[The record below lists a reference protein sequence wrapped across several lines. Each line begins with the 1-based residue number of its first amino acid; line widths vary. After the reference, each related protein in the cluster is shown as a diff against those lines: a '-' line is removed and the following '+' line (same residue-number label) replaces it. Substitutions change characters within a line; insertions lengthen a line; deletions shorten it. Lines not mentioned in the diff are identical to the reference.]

1 MIARKKRLPNMR
13 DSYSYTK
20 EVHPKYG
27 EVYVIRIHPNLWAD
41 FKNYMKELD
50 IELEQ
55 VKNENIV

>member
-1 MIARKKRLPNMR
+1 MR